1 MDSIQSRHLL
11 LLHQTDLS
19 SAPSQKHI
27 DALRAAVDRTT
38 EELTVFISL
47 NNIPHVDKVKG
58 WSLMQR
64 RIADLYA
71 VAMGRALRNK
81 SAVSVDIVPADFC
94 AYSVDDM
101 AEFKGSTT
109 LVAAGDDGDDLVC
122 PAWWPEEMRSAKL
135 ATDPQTQFT
144 CTPSTTQTT
153 SRAPLPWTTHRHVAV
168 GGTFDHLHTGHK
180 ILLTATALA
189 ATHRIVCGISADALL
204 ENKKHKEFL
213 QSYRTRERNVLM
225 FLRKIRKDIIVELV
239 PIADPYGPTATDSTI
254 GALVVSQETLGG
266 SSVLNVRRKEN
277 GMVPMELMP
286 VDLITTSAGGK
297 GSSSGDAAADLD
309 EECGAAV
316 SSENTALKVSSTAIR
331 AALAERRLTEIQR

>member
-1 MDSIQSRHLL
+1 MDSIQRRHLL

-19 SAPSQKHI
+19 LAPSQKHI

-38 EELTVFISL
+38 EELT
-47 NNIPHVDKVKG
+47 VKG

-101 AEFKGSTT
+101 EEFKGCTT
-109 LVAAGDDGDDLVC
+109 LVAASDNDNL
-122 PAWWPEEMRSAKL
+122 
-135 ATDPQTQFT
+135 
-144 CTPSTTQTT
+144 
-153 SRAPLPWTTHRHVAV
+153 RAPLPWTTHRHVAV

-189 ATHRIVCGISADALL
+189 TTHRIVCGISADALL

-213 QSYRTRERNVLM
+213 QSYRTRE
-225 FLRKIRKDIIVELV
+225 
-239 PIADPYGPTATDSTI
+239 PGADCGSYGPTATDSTI

-297 GSSSGDAAADLD
+297 DSSIGDAAADLD

-331 AALAERRLTEIQR
+331 AALAERRLTEVQQQ